1 MSRSA
6 QPISEAIASQL
17 VGVWR
22 LVSCVNQQQGR
33 EDNFPLGTDAEGFL
47 IYTSDGYVSAQ
58 LMKTRRPLFQSGD
71 WQHATEKEFEEAGS
85 GYIGY
90 CGAYEVD
97 EEKRTVTHIPSVAF
111 FPNLISKRQ
120 LRFLKLHGDRLTL
133 QTAGSFVD
141 DGEAITSRLEW
152 RRVTK

>member
-1 MSRSA
+1 
-6 QPISEAIASQL
+6 
-17 VGVWR
+17 
-22 LVSCVNQQQGR
+22 
-33 EDNFPLGTDAEGFL
+33 
-47 IYTSDGYVSAQ
+47 
-58 LMKTRRPLFQSGD
+58 MKTRTSSVPIGRLAT
-71 WQHATEKEFEEAGS
+71 ATEKEFEEAGS

-97 EEKRTVTHIPSVAF
+97 EEKRTVTHFPSVAF

-120 LRFLKLHGDRLTL
+120 LRLVNLHGDRLTL

-141 DGEAITSRLEW
+141 NGEAITSRLEW